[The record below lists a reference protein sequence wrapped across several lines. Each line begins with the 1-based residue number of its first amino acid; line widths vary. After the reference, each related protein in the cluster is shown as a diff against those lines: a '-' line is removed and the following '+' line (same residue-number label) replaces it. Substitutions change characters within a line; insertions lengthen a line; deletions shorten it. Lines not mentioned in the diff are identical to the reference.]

1 MTPTAGVNAPAD
13 ETVAT
18 AKAGCVI
25 MHLQAKQGSRPITEH
40 SPPNAEPDCGPKAGV
55 LAAAP
60 KDAAPNVEVA
70 PPKAG
75 VEAAPK
81 AGADAAPNAG
91 VEAGTGLA
99 PKAGAELPP
108 NPPKVGVEPPPKLK
122 PPPVDAAPN
131 AGVEGVLAPN
141 ALWDAAAPNPPACRS
156 ALKRSFLSRWGC

>member
-1 MTPTAGVNAPAD
+1 
-13 ETVAT
+13 
-18 AKAGCVI
+18 
-25 MHLQAKQGSRPITEH
+25 
-40 SPPNAEPDCGPKAGV
+40 V

-108 NPPKVGVEPPPKLK
+108 NPPKLGVEPPPKLK
-122 PPPVDAAPN
+122 PPPLDAAPN
-131 AGVEGVLAPN
+131 AGVEGVLALN
-141 ALWDAAAPNPPACRS
+141 APWDAAAPNPPACRS
-156 ALKRSFLSRWGC
+156 ILKMSFLVYGGAENTVGPRDCHEHTSSNKPSQWARLIGNERSPIAFTKGTTRRCSKRWR